1 MWWKRQRNGELIR
14 ERSRWQVRS
23 LSLCSMY
30 SVLHPKLFRWQ
41 IAPCPRNSLV
51 RTSIDLQLPL
61 HSHLIHTFAI
71 IIHPLHT
78 LIHLFSGTPVSFP
91 CLSVSLSVCPSDCLS
106 LHACWNRLFSPRGE
120 NMVTISPT
128 PSHPLRYFHPFPI
141 KALYDRQITH
151 ISGVLFHPISSS
163 MGVIISCQNISTLT
177 H

>member
-61 HSHLIHTFAI
+61 HSHLIHTIAI

-106 LHACWNRLFSPRGE
+106 LHTICLLKSVIFTPWWKYGYDISNPTPPPTIFSPLPNQGIIWQANHSYFRGA
-120 NMVTISPT
+120 VSP
-128 PSHPLRYFHPFPI
+128 
-141 KALYDRQITH
+141 H
-151 ISGVLFHPISSS
+151 I
-163 MGVIISCQNISTLT
+163 
-177 H
+177 